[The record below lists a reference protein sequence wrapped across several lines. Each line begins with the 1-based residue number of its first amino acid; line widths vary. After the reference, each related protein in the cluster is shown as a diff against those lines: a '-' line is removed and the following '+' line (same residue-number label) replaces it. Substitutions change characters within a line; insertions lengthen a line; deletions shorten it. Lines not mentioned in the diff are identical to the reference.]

1 MAGHPAG
8 SPGVLGAGCN
18 IALVGDLFRGGAL
31 AGYLHPWVPKEHFYQ
46 EDLALVHRHIREL
59 LARGVKWFVLGH
71 GGPSSAADV
80 ARVFSD

>member
-1 MAGHPAG
+1 VLVAGG
-8 SPGVLGAGCN
+8 K

-46 EDLALVHRHIREL
+46 DDLALVHRHIHEL
-59 LARGVKWFVLGH
+59 LERGVQWFVLGH

-80 ARVFSD
+80 ANAFSD